1 MKPQCKQVLQHMM
14 RHGFITQDRAKEAY
28 GVSRLASR
36 IGDLEADG
44 YEIEHELVSG
54 LNRDRKRVHFSRYS
68 LRPNQ
73 PDVMDKVHAGI
84 EDRLMDARQSEMF
97 ERKQEAW

>member
-14 RHGFITQDRAKEAY
+14 RHGFITQDRAKEVY

-54 LNRDRKRVHFSRYS
+54 LNRDRKPAHFSRYS

-73 PDVMDKVHAGI
+73 VDVMDKLRV
-84 EDRLMDARQSEMF
+84 ERDDAMIDRQSEMF